1 MKPFKNLMGNNNARE
16 QEQLEAVRGV
26 LAEIQKERER
36 YEALVEGAKAGAD
49 RLKKLGEPLAK
60 TESDVDTLAARMAQM
75 EERFESMVKLSSLFQ
90 NLDERAEGLAKSTQW
105 AESRLATALE
115 GSQKIEA
122 SMADLVAKVDLAS
135 ELRERL
141 TSFLEVEKP
150 FQLLRRDAETLHGQ
164 LEGATERMARLREQH
179 DRLLDANKMATTKL
193 EAMDRRRDELGRSLQ
208 DKERRV
214 EGVELAVKSLDGVET
229 HINTVKREM
238 VTLKALGDTVTQKTA
253 ALEAH
258 REALD
263 RALAQSDHL
272 DRAMRNIDAGI
283 RQQKENE
290 KTLAALGEQVASLQA
305 LHDAV
310 LERSNEVTQLQRQS
324 HEQTLATRQDLAAM
338 TEEMKNTV
346 ERFDFEARGLE
357 SVSQRVGDL
366 RADVATC
373 ENRFK
378 SLSEA
383 SLTMGDVKHQVDA
396 VSAQVQA
403 VSQEVGTLDREMS
416 RIQALRRDLDHTGS
430 LARDLG
436 EQITRIENSR
446 GAVEAGLRDLSQL
459 AGAHAL
465 VHDALERI
473 QVAQD
478 EMTRVRQGQSDT
490 RTWLDDTARGITEL
504 KARVATVHELEP
516 KLQTVETAAKRINE
530 TSQAIESRRQ
540 FVDELHR
547 RVTELG
553 ALSTRMDERGHQLAQ
568 RMDAAEERFTLL
580 AEQATT
586 AEQVART
593 LSSVTFGV
601 EEASGEVR
609 ELKQAVSALS
619 ERCESVEVL
628 AGETQALRKEVEQRA
643 RAVKDAAKDL
653 ENASALRQGAADAAA
668 QMGELAKQLTAA
680 IDTADR
686 RAQEVSEISRVLE
699 DRAQNLRG
707 VGSRLDTFEARM
719 SKWDVTEQE
728 ILRSLEL
735 IASRQGTIESLQ
747 GDLERMFD
755 MAEKTSVHVREITSA
770 HQQLEEDR
778 AMLKDVLGQLKQL
791 RETRGKLDERK
802 RQLTQA
808 EERLSKAEALLVDV
822 QSSLSVLEGQKSLV
836 DQAVEK
842 AGMLQSLLR
851 QAEASIGNMRE
862 ASRTMG
868 RPKSGKIVA
877 LPRPES
883 GAPEG
888 DSEGDDRPAQAV

>member
-16 QEQLEAVRGV
+16 QEQLEAMRAV
-26 LAEIQKERER
+26 LADIQRERER
-36 YEALVEGAKAGAD
+36 YEALVEGAKAGAE

-60 TESDVDTLAARMAQM
+60 TEGDVESLVTRLTQM
-75 EERFESMVKLSSLFQ
+75 EERFQGMVKLSSLFQ
-90 NLDERAEGLAKSTQW
+90 NLDERAEGLTKSTQW

-141 TSFLEVEKP
+141 TNFLEVEKP

-179 DRLLDANKMATTKL
+179 DRLLDQHKLANSKL

-214 EGVELAVKSLDGVET
+214 EGVELSVKSLDGVET
-229 HINTVKREM
+229 HINEVKREM
-238 VTLKALGDTVTQKTA
+238 VTLKALGDSVSQKTA

-272 DRAMRNIDAGI
+272 DRAMRNIDSGI

-290 KTLAALGEQVASLQA
+290 KSLGALAEQVASLRA

-310 LERSNEVTQLQRQS
+310 LDRSGEITQLQRQS
-324 HEQTLATRQDLAAM
+324 QEQMLATRQDLSSL
-338 TEEMKNTV
+338 TDEMKNTV
-346 ERFDFEARGLE
+346 ERFEFEARGLE
-357 SVSQRVGDL
+357 STSQRVADL
-366 RADVATC
+366 RADVSTC

-378 SLSEA
+378 SLNEA
-383 SLTMGDVKHQVDA
+383 SLTMGDVKHQVEA
-396 VSAQVQA
+396 LAGQVQA
-403 VSQEVGTLDREMS
+403 VAQEVGTLDREMG

-446 GAVEAGLRDLSQL
+446 SAIEAGLRDLSQL

-465 VHDALERI
+465 VKDSLERI
-473 QVAQD
+473 QVAQE
-478 EMTRVRQGQSDT
+478 EMGRVRQGQTDT
-490 RTWLDDTARGITEL
+490 RTWLDDVVRSITEL
-504 KARVATVHELEP
+504 KARVATVNELEP
-516 KLQTVETAAKRINE
+516 KLQAVETQAKRVE
-530 TSQAIESRRQ
+530 ATTTAIESRRQ
-540 FVDELHR
+540 YVDELQR
-547 RVTELG
+547 KVTELG
-553 ALSTRMDERGHQLAQ
+553 ALATRMDERGHQLSQ

-580 AEQATT
+580 GEQSAT

-609 ELKQAVSALS
+609 ELKQTVESLAG
-619 ERCESVEVL
+619 RCESIEVL
-628 AGETQALRKEVEQRA
+628 AAETQSLKKDVEQRV

-653 ENASALRQGAADAAA
+653 ENASALRQGAADAAS
-668 QMGELAKQLTAA
+668 QMGDMAKQLTAA
-680 IDTADR
+680 IDTADK
-686 RAQEVSEISRVLE
+686 RAQEVSEISRMLE
-699 DRAQNLRG
+699 DRAQNLRA
-707 VGSRLDTFEARM
+707 VGSRLDSFESRM

-728 ILRSLEL
+728 ITRALEL

-747 GDLERMFD
+747 GDLERMFA
-755 MAEKTSVHVREITSA
+755 MAEKTSIHVREITSA
-770 HQQLEEDR
+770 HQELQDGQ

-802 RQLTQA
+802 RQMTQA

-822 QSSLSVLEGQKSLV
+822 QSSLAVLEGQKTLV

-842 AGMLQSLLR
+842 AGTLQSLLR
-851 QAEASIGNMRE
+851 QAEAAIGNMRE
-862 ASRTMG
+862 ASRTMA
-868 RPKSGKIVA
+868 RPKNAKIV
-877 LPRPES
+877 PMPKT
-883 GAPEG
+883 EG
-888 DSEGDDRPAQAV
+888 EDETEGGEHRAQAA

>member
-1 MKPFKNLMGNNNARE
+1 MKPFKNLMGNNARE
-16 QEQLEAVRGV
+16 QEHLEAVRAV
-26 LAEIQKERER
+26 LADIQKERER

-60 TESDVDTLAARMAQM
+60 TESDVESLATRLAQM
-75 EERFESMVKLSSLFQ
+75 EERFQGMVKLSSLFQ
-90 NLDERAEGLAKSTQW
+90 NLDERAEGLTKSTAW

-115 GSQKIEA
+115 GSQKIES

-141 TSFLEVEKP
+141 TNFLEVEKP

-179 DRLLDANKMATTKL
+179 DRLLDAHKLSTTKL

-229 HINTVKREM
+229 HINEVKREM
-238 VTLKALGDTVTQKTA
+238 VTLKALGDAVSQKTA

-290 KTLAALGEQVASLQA
+290 KSLAALAEQVATLRS

-310 LERSNEVTQLQRQS
+310 LERTNEVTQLQRQS
-324 HEQTLATRQDLAAM
+324 QEQTLATRQDLASM

-357 SVSQRVGDL
+357 SVSQRVADL
-366 RADVATC
+366 RADVSTC

-378 SLSEA
+378 SLNEA
-383 SLTMGDVKHQVDA
+383 SLTMGDVKHQVEA
-396 VSAQVQA
+396 LSAQVQA
-403 VSQEVGTLDREMS
+403 VAQEVGTLDREMA

-465 VHDALERI
+465 VQDSLERI
-473 QVAQD
+473 QVAME
-478 EMTRVRQGQSDT
+478 EMSRVRQGQADT
-490 RTWLDDTARGITEL
+490 RTWLDDVSRSVTEL
-504 KARVATVHELEP
+504 KTRVAAVHELEP
-516 KLQTVETAAKRINE
+516 KLQAVEAQAKRVNDT
-530 TSQAIESRRQ
+530 TSAIEARRQ
-540 FVDELHR
+540 FVDELQR

-553 ALSTRMDERGHQLAQ
+553 ALTTRMDERGHQLAQ
-568 RMDAAEERFTLL
+568 RMDAAEERFVLL
-580 AEQATT
+580 GEQAAT

-609 ELKQAVSALS
+609 ELKQAVASLS
-619 ERCESVEVL
+619 DRCESVEAL
-628 AGETQALRKEVEQRA
+628 AAETQTLRKDVEQRV
-643 RAVKDAAKDL
+643 RAVRDAAKDL
-653 ENASALRQGAADAAA
+653 ENASALRQGAADAAS

-680 IDTADR
+680 IDTADK
-686 RAQEVSEISRVLE
+686 RAQEVSEISRMLE
-699 DRAQNLRG
+699 DRAQNLRA

-728 ILRSLEL
+728 ITRALEL

-747 GDLERMFD
+747 GDLERMFE
-755 MAEKTSVHVREITSA
+755 MAEKTSIHVREITSA
-770 HQQLEEDR
+770 HQELSDGQ

-802 RQLTQA
+802 RQMTQA

-822 QSSLSVLEGQKSLV
+822 QSSLAVLEGQKTLV

-842 AGMLQSLLR
+842 AGSLQSLLR
-851 QAEASIGNMRE
+851 QAEASIGNLRE
-862 ASRTMG
+862 ANRTMG
-868 RPKSGKIVA
+868 RPKHAKIVP
-877 LPRPES
+877 LPKPE
-883 GAPEG
+883 EG
-888 DSEGDDRPAQAV
+888 GDEGEGGDQRAQAV